1 MNQEDKDELRKI
13 VKGELQDMERECE
26 HKRTE
31 RNIQIMQRNTRIVVG
46 VAMLVALFIYTL
58 MLSECSARRVF
69 NEYEHLLRPGLT
81 K

>member
-1 MNQEDKDELRKI
+1 MNQEDIDHLRKI
-13 VKGELQDMERECE
+13 VKSELQDIERECE

-31 RNIQIMQRNTRIVVG
+31 ERIQTMQRNTRLIAYG
-46 VAMLVALFIYTL
+46 AIAVAVLIYTL

-69 NEYEHLLRPGLT
+69 SEYEHLLRPAQT